1 MLRCLLVFLQLPCD
15 HEAILRLEATCRNVE
30 TNIQHD
36 LGITVI
42 IELPAG
48 PISELLLRKINK

>member
-1 MLRCLLVFLQLPCD
+1 MFQQLPCD

-30 TNIQHD
+30 TNIQQD